1 MACRPRFHSAR
12 QCVTNNSFYNGASS
26 ASSTNVYDRRGQL
39 SEIRESTSYTGPHRA
54 SLRVTTLGCY
64 PSRRFPL
71 NSCKSLLFHG
81 GNTGSIPVR
90 DASNSPTT
98 KSDSYRNLLK
108 KIEPHRRCSCFS
120 GLMISTSERLTVGET
135 GGGGKSRPCRYNS
148 VVNCSRCPPSIV
160 TTRFLLIL

>member
-1 MACRPRFHSAR
+1 MSHKPLTTTGSTRIQSRATAMACRPRFPSAR

-81 GNTGSIPVR
+81 GNTGSIHVR
-90 DASNSPTT
+90 DAKLEFLHDSFSTTFRFHGFILASITLHSIFNLRGNSIDAVVTNPAVDPATII
-98 KSDSYRNLLK
+98 SD
-108 KIEPHRRCSCFS
+108 
-120 GLMISTSERLTVGET
+120 
-135 GGGGKSRPCRYNS
+135 
-148 VVNCSRCPPSIV
+148 
-160 TTRFLLIL
+160 